1 MNDTAAAATPDSPA
15 PSPRS
20 TAGARRG
27 ARLGRW
33 VPIAAAALALAAAA
47 VAQDVVVAPGPANAM
62 VRAGAPIPL
71 QGRVPGEPA
80 YSGPGQF
87 KFALFRTLPDGRQRQ
102 VWNSAQG
109 TADAALAEPA
119 GHLILDVRD
128 GRYALRLGDGVLTPP
143 VPPPP
148 AYFGLAGAV
157 PGWLLRVWFRGAD
170 GAFRV
175 VAPDIPIDGTP
186 LSREAALAWDAD
198 RLEGR
203 NGAFYLDRANHVGAV
218 PFVESVNVPS
228 WQTLGGDYPV
238 EQPVRMHSPDD
249 HWGCGE
255 YKLASIFVD
264 APSEGTVVIFAN
276 ANLLGVA
283 KTANEGCGTRRTL
296 RLCVPAVPD
305 VRAPNL
311 PAVPSGS
318 PPGANVPRVEP
329 PALPG
334 RMPSVGAGLLAPKS
348 PADTDWCLPGE
359 LTYTEGDGVSTR
371 HDSYGGAALW
381 LFRPDQ
387 PQGER
392 VLSYTRTEFT
402 SRVMIGWRLDVSS
415 TIRVAAGRS
424 EFQLFGYMDSTA
436 GFGERNLTAIFIPS
450 H

>member
-143 VPPPP
+143 VPAPP

-157 PGWLLRVWFRGAD
+157 PGWLLRVWFRGTD
-170 GAFRV
+170 GAFGV

-218 PFVESVNVPS
+218 PFVEFVNVPS
-228 WQTLGGDYPV
+228 WSTMGDVPLV
-238 EQPVRMHSPDD
+238 FRSRMHSPDEAY
-249 HWGCGE
+249 GCGD
-255 YKLASIFVD
+255 YKLASIRID
-264 APSEGTVVIFAN
+264 APSEGTVVILGHAN
-276 ANLLGVA
+276 IIGIA
-283 KTANEGCGTRRTL
+283 KGGDGLCGENVHSF
-296 RLCVPAVPD
+296 RLCVPAPPD
-305 VRAPNL
+305 VWGPDRPAWPRA
-311 PAVPSGS
+311 S
-318 PPGANVPRVEP
+318 PPDIKVPKIDP

-334 RMPSVGAGLLAPKS
+334 RGLSLGAGLLAPGS
-348 PADTDWCLPGE
+348 PSDADACLPGE
-359 LTYTEGDGVSTR
+359 VTYEDPTVDQRSASR
-371 HDSYGGAALW
+371 SRAWLW
-381 LFRPDQ
+381 LLHPDQ
-387 PQGER
+387 PPGQR
-392 VLSYTRTEFT
+392 VLSTSTVEFEPD
-402 SRVMIGWRLDVSS
+402 VLLGLRLDASS
-415 TIRVAAGRS
+415 TIKVSAGRTDL
-424 EFQLFGYMDSTA
+424 ELHGRMKGGVA
-436 GFGERNLTAIFIPS
+436 FGERNLTAIFIPS
-450 H
+450 R